1 MTNSIK
7 AFRDVKETHTSYL
20 VFVDIFEPIV
30 NDAMQTSLRGM
41 AFQICWLVK
50 RDKKN

>member
-7 AFRDVKETHTSYL
+7 AFRDVKKAPTSYL

-30 NDAMQTSLRGM
+30 NDAMQISLRGM
-41 AFQICWLVK
+41 TF
-50 RDKKN
+50 